1 MKKKLFTFN
10 TKTLVAIGLGA
21 ALCTL
26 LFMYVK
32 IPTFVPE
39 TNIQTA
45 NGVFGFFA
53 ALFGPIAGSL
63 IALISHA
70 LSDAVQYGSVWWSW
84 VIASGICG
92 FLIGIAFKYN
102 NVEDGEFNIKTI
114 ISFNGIQII
123 ANIVCWIFIAP
134 ILDIVIY
141 AEPVNLVFWQGAV
154 ACLTNSISVA
164 VIGTLLLFAYSKT
177 RSKKGSLTKGE

>member
-39 TNIQTA
+39 TQIQTV
-45 NGVFGFFA
+45 NGVYGFLG
-53 ALFGPIAGSL
+53 ALFGPFAGGL
-63 IALISHA
+63 VAFLSHTI
-70 LSDAVQYGSVWWSW
+70 SDAVQGGIWWSW
-84 VIASGICG
+84 AIASGVCG
-92 FLIGIAFKYN
+92 FLIGLSYKFI
-102 NVEDGEFNIKTI
+102 NVEEGEFTLKNVVV
-114 ISFNGIQII
+114 FNGIQIV
-123 ANIVCWIFIAP
+123 ANAISWIVIAP

-141 AEPVNLVFWQGAV
+141 AEPVNLVFVQGAA